1 MTDEAADSFT
11 SPAAGLARAQRA
23 WWQTDGVQRFLR
35 EPLLHFLVLGALL
48 FVINA
53 AVAPGVP
60 KERLIEFTPE
70 IRKSL
75 VDTFTQQQKR
85 APSAAELKRL
95 TDDWLLNEIVYR
107 EALAQGFDK
116 GDDMIRDRINQKMR
130 LLIFSNIRP
139 SAPKEADLQKWLD
152 AHRDRYDV
160 PERIS
165 FFDVPMGKSQAD
177 AQATLKLIDAGK
189 EPESVRLLAR
199 SYTNRPVDTLTAGF
213 SKPFVAALKTQPLHT
228 WRILQSGDGWHIAR
242 VEGLL
247 PKRAVTVAEAT
258 GPMVEEWQQ
267 DDLRKKAA
275 QAVRVM
281 AKPYVIKGAVL
292 P

>member
-1 MTDEAADSFT
+1 MTDEAVDSF
-11 SPAAGLARAQRA
+11 SNPAAGSARA
-23 WWQTDGVQRFLR
+23 WWQAEAVQRFLR

-53 AVAPGVP
+53 LAVPDVP

-75 VDTFTQQQKR
+75 IDTFTQTQKH
-85 APSAAELKRL
+85 APSPEEIKRL

-130 LLIFSNIRP
+130 LLIFSNLKP
-139 SAPKEADLQKWLD
+139 GAPKEADLQKLLD
-152 AHRDRYDV
+152 AHRDRYDI
-160 PERIS
+160 PERVS
-165 FFDVPMGKSQAD
+165 FFDLPAGNSESD

-199 SYTNRPVDTLTAGF
+199 TYNNRPMETLAAGF
-213 SKPFVAALKTQPLHT
+213 SKPFIAALKTQPLHK
-228 WRILQSGDGWHIAR
+228 WQIVQSGKDWHIVR

-247 PKRAVTVAEAT
+247 PKHAVTVAEVSNAL
-258 GPMVEEWQQ
+258 VDEWVQ

-275 QAVRVM
+275 QAVKVM
-281 AKPYVIKGAVL
+281 AKPYVIRGATL

>member
-1 MTDEAADSFT
+1 MTDETADSFT
-11 SPAAGLARAQRA
+11 RSDAPRSWWQAGALQRA
-23 WWQTDGVQRFLR
+23 LR

-48 FVINA
+48 FIVNA
-53 AVAPGVP
+53 VVVPDVP

-75 VDTFTQQQKR
+75 IDTFTEQQKH
-85 APSAAELKRL
+85 APSPAEIKRL

-130 LLIFSNIRP
+130 LLIFSNIVP
-139 SAPKEADLQKWLD
+139 ANPKEADLQKWLD
-152 AHRDRYDV
+152 THRDRYDI

-165 FFDVPMGKSQAD
+165 FFDLSMGRSQAD
-177 AQATLKLIDAGK
+177 AQATLKLINAGK

-199 SYTNRPVDTLTAGF
+199 TYNGRPLSTLAPGF
-213 SKPFVAALKTQPLHT
+213 SKSFVTALKAQPLHQ
-228 WRILQSGDGWHIAR
+228 WQLVQSGEEWHLVK
-242 VEGLL
+242 VEALIPGH
-247 PKRAVTVAEAT
+247 KVTVAEAA
-258 GPMVEEWQQ
+258 GPLVDEWQQ
-267 DDLRKKAA
+267 DDMRKKAT
-275 QAVRVM
+275 QAVKAM
-281 AKPYVIKGAVL
+281 AKPYVIRGTVL

>member
-1 MTDEAADSFT
+1 MADTFSNSESTAAKD
-11 SPAAGLARAQRA
+11 QRS
-23 WWQTDGVQRFLR
+23 WWQTETVQQFLR

-53 AVAPGVP
+53 VVAPSVP

-70 IRKSL
+70 IKKSL
-75 VDTFTQQQKR
+75 IDTYTEQQKH
-85 APSAAELKRL
+85 APSPAEIKRL

-107 EALAQGFDK
+107 EALVQGFDK

-130 LLIFSNIRP
+130 LLIFSNI
-139 SAPKEADLQKWLD
+139 APDTPKQADLQKWLD
-152 AHRDRYDV
+152 AHRDIYDV

-165 FFDVPMGKSQAD
+165 FFDLPAGKSEAD
-177 AQATLKLIDAGK
+177 ARKTLQMIDAGK

-199 SYTNRPVDTLTAGF
+199 TYSDRPVNTLTAGF
-213 SKPFVAALKTQPLHT
+213 SQPFVAALKSQPLHK
-228 WRILQSGDGWHIAR
+228 WQLLQSSDEWHIVR
-242 VEGLL
+242 VESLL
-247 PKRAVTVAEAT
+247 PKHAVTVAEAA
-258 GPMVEEWQQ
+258 GPLVEEWQQ
-267 DDLRKKAA
+267 DNLRKKAQ

-281 AKPYVIKGAVL
+281 AKPYVIKGAAL